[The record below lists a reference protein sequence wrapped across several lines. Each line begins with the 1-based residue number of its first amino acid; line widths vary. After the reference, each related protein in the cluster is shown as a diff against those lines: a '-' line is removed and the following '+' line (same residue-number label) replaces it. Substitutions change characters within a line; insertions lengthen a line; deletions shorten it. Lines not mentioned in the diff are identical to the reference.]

1 MNDMKR
7 SALVFGA
14 TGNVGGAAARE
25 LLRRGWHVRAVTR
38 SPQGEMARSLA
49 AQGAEIVQADM
60 DDRAS
65 LEAAFAGMERVFSVQ
80 NWMTGGVDGE
90 VRQGKLVA
98 DVAQAASVKHLV
110 YGSAGIGVAGTGIP
124 HFDSKVIV
132 EAYMRDMGLPVT
144 VVRPGPFMEL
154 MTDKAFYPA
163 LAAWGAMPKVVGW
176 ELPVPWVAVQDIGV
190 AIANIFERPDEWI
203 GRTINFYGDVQ
214 SLADCR
220 SAFAQGTGKKPRGIP
235 LPLALFQKM
244 AGPEM
249 VQMWRWMVDW
259 SGNGG
264 PAQLDADLAASQ
276 ALHPDT
282 LTVEQWVLARR
293 NGHGAP

>member
-1 MNDMKR
+1 MTDMKR
-7 SALVFGA
+7 IALVFGA

-38 SPQGEMARSLA
+38 SPQGDKARALA
-49 AQGAEIVQADM
+49 AQGAEIVQANM

-65 LEAAFAGMERVFSVQ
+65 LEAAFDGMERVFSVQ

-98 DVAQAASVKHLV
+98 DVARVASVKHLV
-110 YGSAGIGVAGTGIP
+110 YGSAGIGIAGTGIP
-124 HFDSKVIV
+124 HFESKVIV
-132 EAYMRDMGLPVT
+132 EAYIRDMGLPVT

-176 ELPVPWVAVQDIGV
+176 EMPVPWVAVQDIGV
-190 AIANIFERPDEWI
+190 AVANIFERPGDWI
-203 GRTINFYGDVQ
+203 GRTINFYGDIQ
-214 SLADCR
+214 SLAACR

-249 VQMWRWMVDW
+249 VQMWRWMVAW

-264 PAQLDADLAASQ
+264 PEQLDADLAASH
-276 ALHPDT
+276 ALHPDA
-282 LTVEQWVLARR
+282 LTVERWVLARR